1 MQRPAR
7 RQSAPAG
14 RFPGDAAG
22 PGLWHATAPE
32 LGPVVPVDESPR
44 PLQVDLDVDVAIVG
58 GGFSGL
64 WTAYHLLEE
73 QPGLRVA
80 VLERERLGFGASGR
94 NGGWLMAAAPADLRV
109 WERRFGLEAVR
120 RAQRVLVDAVDEVA
134 GIDAIAR
141 LGSGVR
147 LGGALTIARSE
158 AEWTR
163 LHGRHAALV
172 RWGWPA
178 DRLEWLTATEVE
190 QRIGARGTRGGL
202 LVRPCGTL
210 HPVALVQGL
219 AAAVRDRGGEIHE
232 QTAATAIEPGV
243 VRCGPL
249 GDVAVRAPQ
258 IVVATEAFTIQ
269 QPGEHRRYLP
279 LASTMIATAPL
290 PERARAELRWR
301 GGEAVGDARHL
312 FFYAQHTA
320 DGRIAIGGRGAP
332 YRLGSGLSFDGTADP
347 ATTDRLEATLREL
360 WPQADGVPIE
370 HRWSG
375 SLAVPR
381 DWCASCGVDRDTGIA
396 WIGGYAGHGVAATF
410 VLGRSLAAQLQGR
423 DDPTGSHLWT
433 MHRGRRWE
441 PEPLR
446 WLASQAI
453 VRLLAS
459 ADEIEARGGVA
470 RRARLVHRF
479 TGS

>member
-1 MQRPAR
+1 MLRLAH
-7 RQSAPAG
+7 RQTAPSVPFPDG
-14 RFPGDAAG
+14 RAG
-22 PGLWHATAPE
+22 PGLWHATAPAAAGE
-32 LGPVVPVDESPR
+32 LPGAAPPR
-44 PLQVDLDVDVAIVG
+44 PLRNDLEVDVAIVG

-64 WTAYHLLEE
+64 WTAYHLLDG

-94 NGGWLMAAAPADLRV
+94 NGGWLMAAAPADLRI
-109 WERRFGLEAVR
+109 WERRFGLDAVR
-120 RAQRVLVDAVDEVA
+120 RAQRVLIDAVDDVA
-134 GIDAIAR
+134 GIDGLAR

-147 LGGALTIARSE
+147 LSGSITVARSS
-158 AEWTR
+158 AEWAR
-163 LHGRHAALV
+163 LEDRRAALV
-172 RWGWPA
+172 RWGWPE
-178 DRLEWLTATEVE
+178 DGLTWLSAAEVE
-190 QRIGARGTRGGL
+190 ARIGAHGTRGGL
-202 LVRPCGTL
+202 LTEPCGTL
-210 HPVALVQGL
+210 HPVALVRGL
-219 AAAVRDRGGEIHE
+219 AGAVRRRGGEIYEH
-232 QTAATAIEPGV
+232 TPVTAIEPGV
-243 VRCGPL
+243 VRCGPD
-249 GDVAVRAPQ
+249 GDVTVRAPR

-269 QPGEHRRYLP
+269 QGGEHRRYLP

-290 PERARAELRWR
+290 PAETRAAVGWRA
-301 GGEAVGDARHL
+301 GEAVGDARHL
-312 FFYAQHTA
+312 FFYAQHTE

-332 YRLGSGLSFDGTADP
+332 YRLGSGLSFDGAADG
-347 ATTDRLEATLREL
+347 ATTARLEQTLREL
-360 WPQADGVPIE
+360 WPQTEGIAIE

-381 DWCASCGVDRDTGIA
+381 DWCASCGVDQATGLA

-410 VLGRSLAAQLQGR
+410 VLGRSLAAQLRGV
-423 DDPTGSHLWT
+423 DDPAGNHLWA

>member
-1 MQRPAR
+1 MGALTTA
-7 RQSAPAG
+7 AP
-14 RFPGDAAG
+14 AG
-22 PGLWHATAPE
+22 PGLWHALAATHEATEAREPFTGDAE
-32 LGPVVPVDESPR
+32 
-44 PLQVDLDVDVAIVG
+44 VDVVVVG
-58 GGFSGL
+58 GGLSGL
-64 WTAYHLLEE
+64 WTTHHLLVSD
-73 QPGLRVA
+73 PTLRVV
-80 VLERERLGFGASGR
+80 VLERERFGFGASGR
-94 NGGWLMAAAPADLRV
+94 NGGWLMASAPADLRV
-109 WERRFGLEAVR
+109 WERRFGVEAVR
-120 RAQRVLVDAVDEVA
+120 SAQRVLLGAVQEVA
-134 GIDAIAR
+134 GVDASAG

-147 LGGALTIARSE
+147 VAGAVTIARSPAEVARLIARRE
-158 AEWTR
+158 A
-163 LHGRHAALV
+163 LI

-178 DRLEWLTATEVE
+178 GGLTWWSAAEVRE
-190 QRIGARGTRGGL
+190 RIGASDTRGAL
-202 LVRPCGTL
+202 LAEPCGTL
-210 HPVALVQGL
+210 DPVRLVRGL
-219 AAAVRDRGGEIHE
+219 ATDVERRGARLYEHSAVVDIAPGRVRVAGGE
-232 QTAATAIEPGV
+232 
-243 VRCGPL
+243 L
-249 GDVAVRAPQ
+249 RAEQ
-258 IVVATEAFTIQ
+258 IVLATEAFTIQ

-290 PERARAELRWR
+290 PDDVRAELRWR
-301 GGEAVGDARHL
+301 AGEAVGDARHL

-332 YRLGSGLSFDGTADP
+332 YRLGSGLSFDGAADP
-347 ATTDRLEATLREL
+347 ATTGRLEATLREV
-360 WPQADGVPIE
+360 WPQTDGVPIE

-381 DWCASCGVDRDTGIA
+381 DWCASCGIDRATGIA

-423 DDPTGSHLWT
+423 DDPAGSHLWT

>member
-1 MQRPAR
+1 MLRSGHRNPG
-7 RQSAPAG
+7 APR
-14 RFPGDAAG
+14 RFPHGAAG
-22 PGLWHATAPE
+22 PGLWHATSHAARGAQAGAAP
-32 LGPVVPVDESPR
+32 PQ
-44 PLQVDLDVDVAIVG
+44 PLQGDLDVDVAIVG
-58 GGFSGL
+58 GGLSGL
-64 WTAYHLLEE
+64 WTAYHLLDG

-80 VLERERLGFGASGR
+80 VLERERVGFGASGR
-94 NGGWLMAAAPADLRV
+94 NGGWLMAAPPADLRV
-109 WERRFGLEAVR
+109 WERRFGLDAVR
-120 RAQRVLVDAVDEVA
+120 RAQRVLIDAVDEVA
-134 GIDAIAR
+134 GIDGLAR
-141 LGSGVR
+141 LDSGVR
-147 LGGALTIARSE
+147 LGGAITVARSA
-158 AEWTR
+158 AEWER
-163 LHGRHAALV
+163 LQGRHSALV

-178 DRLEWLTATEVE
+178 ERLTWLTAAEVE
-190 QRIGARGTRGGL
+190 ARIGAAGTRGGL
-202 LVRPCGTL
+202 LVDPCGTL
-210 HPVALVQGL
+210 HPVALVHGL
-219 AAAVRDRGGEIHE
+219 AAAVRARGGLIHE
-232 QTAATAIEPGV
+232 QTSATAIEPGV
-243 VRCGPL
+243 VRCGPDGTL
-249 GDVAVRAPQ
+249 AVRAPQ

-269 QPGEHRRYLP
+269 QRGEHRRYLP

-290 PERARAELRWR
+290 PADVRAALRWR

-332 YRLGSGLSFDGTADP
+332 YRLGSGLSFDGEADP
-347 ATTDRLEATLREL
+347 ATTARLEATLREV
-360 WPQADGVPIE
+360 WPQTIGVPIE

-381 DWCASCGVDRDTGIA
+381 DWCASCGLDRQTGLA

-410 VLGRSLAAQLQGR
+410 VLGRSLAAQLRGV
-423 DDPTGSHLWT
+423 DDPTGSHLWA